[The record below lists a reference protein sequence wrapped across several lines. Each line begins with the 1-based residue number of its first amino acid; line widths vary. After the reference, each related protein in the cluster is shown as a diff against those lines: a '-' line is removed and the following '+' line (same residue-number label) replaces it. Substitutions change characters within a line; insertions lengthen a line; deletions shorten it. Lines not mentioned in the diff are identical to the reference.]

1 MRRES
6 FVCTSQQGVRR
17 TCRQRLLS
25 AKSMHRQKEMPK
37 LVTRNYRQRE
47 IKACETPNDCKQ
59 HLLFAVALLVLPH
72 WASPYLVRLHQLS
85 SHWVLTRRT
94 PLHFVRNS
102 MPQLATTDNRRCRR
116 FISVRPAL
124 KERCLHIGGIR
135 FCSTSCL
142 WSSIADNRRCLR
154 ASVDPPREITD
165 KTTEAPTVER
175 RPAV

>member
-6 FVCTSQQGVRR
+6 FVCTSQKGSRR
-17 TCRQRLLS
+17 TYRQRLLS
-25 AKSMHRQKEMPK
+25 AKSMRRQQEAPK

-47 IKACETPNDCKQ
+47 IKACETPNDCRQ

-124 KERCLHIGGIR
+124 KERCLHFGGAR
-135 FCSTSCL
+135 FCSASCL